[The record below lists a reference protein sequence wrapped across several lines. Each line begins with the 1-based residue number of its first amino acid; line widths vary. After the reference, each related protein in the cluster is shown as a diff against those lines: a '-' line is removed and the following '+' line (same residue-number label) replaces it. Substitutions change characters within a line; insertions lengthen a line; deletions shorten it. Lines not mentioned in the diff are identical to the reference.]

1 MCIRNLIIILKAKTA
16 PGVGSRLLI
25 QSGIAHRWSFAS
37 QKSVSICPRRIFTP
51 YFRHCKIHLS
61 PQFFSSSMRGDSE
74 QTTICNILAN
84 PPRHRSR
91 DRLRNRAIC

>member
-1 MCIRNLIIILKAKTA
+1 MCIRNLIIILMAKTA
-16 PGVGSRLLI
+16 PGAGSRLLI
-25 QSGIAHRWSFAS
+25 QSGIVHRWSFTS
-37 QKSVSICPRRIFTP
+37 QKYVSICPRRIFTP
-51 YFRHCKIHLS
+51 YFRHCKIYLS
-61 PQFFSSSMRGDSE
+61 PQSFASSMRRDFE